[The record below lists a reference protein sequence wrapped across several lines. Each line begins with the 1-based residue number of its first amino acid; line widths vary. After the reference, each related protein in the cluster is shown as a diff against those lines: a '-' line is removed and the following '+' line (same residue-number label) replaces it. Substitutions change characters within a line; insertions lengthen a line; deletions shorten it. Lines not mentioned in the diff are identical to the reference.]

1 MLDDV
6 GKFACRPLIL
16 RPSQRF
22 FMIDPRNEK
31 DATTYCDPSNIKE
44 KAMRYLIGAVLAAA
58 TLVPVAHAQ
67 TVSGISQT
75 NQAGVTT
82 TLFSVQPQ
90 RQVSAA
96 DYVKMSADALNY
108 RISASEIALR
118 KAERADVKAY
128 AKADLAEAKKQQAS
142 LFAAL
147 SNKDRKINKPTLTL
161 SSKRAASI
169 DLLKKSKDD
178 FDNLY
183 LTQMAEEAPSIW
195 ALQKGYSLEGSDPA
209 LRQVATLWVPT
220 VEASYTAAKG
230 LTPAAVASR

>member
-1 MLDDV
+1 MLEDK
-6 GKFACRPLIL
+6 GKFASKPLI
-16 RPSQRF
+16 
-22 FMIDPRNEK
+22 
-31 DATTYCDPSNIKE
+31 
-44 KAMRYLIGAVLAAA
+44 AAPLA
-58 TLVPVAHAQ
+58 TLFHRRSWEREGRRNVLRSIEHQGENNALSYRCRSRRRPAAHAQ
-67 TVSGISQT
+67 TVAGISKT
-75 NQAGVTT
+75 DQAGVTT

-118 KAERADVKAY
+118 KAERADVKAF

-142 LFAAL
+142 LYAAL

-161 SSKRAASI
+161 SSKRAAFI
-169 DLLKKSKDD
+169 DLLKKSKND

-183 LTQMAEEAPSIW
+183 LTQMADEAPSIW

-220 VEASYTAAKG
+220 VEASYTEAKG